1 MKIIMQI
8 AIVFAVCLLGQ
19 VVVNVLPF
27 PFPASVM
34 GMIILFLLLLF
45 KIIKT
50 EHIREKTNFLL
61 QNMAFFFIPSGVAI
75 MENYDLLKGS
85 VFKIV
90 AICIITM
97 IITFVATA
105 YTVTFV
111 IRWQNSRRKI
121 NE

>member
-1 MKIIMQI
+1 MKIIVQI
-8 AIVFAVCLLGQ
+8 AIVFAICLLGQ
-19 VVVNVLPF
+19 VVVSVLPI

-45 KIIKT
+45 KVLKT
-50 EHIREKTNFLL
+50 EHIQAKTNFLL

-85 VFKIV
+85 VLKIFLV
-90 AICIITM
+90 CIITM
-97 IITFVATA
+97 ILTFAATA

-111 IRWQNSRRKI
+111 IRWQNSRRKT

>member
-8 AIVFAVCLLGQ
+8 AIVFAICLLGQ
-19 VVVNVLPF
+19 AVVSVLPF

-45 KIIKT
+45 KILKM
-50 EHIREKTNFLL
+50 EHIKEKTNFLL

-75 MENYDLLKGS
+75 IENYDLLKGS
-85 VFKIV
+85 VLKII
-90 AICIITM
+90 AICIITLVL
-97 IITFVATA
+97 TFAATA

-111 IRWQNSRRKI
+111 IRWQNSRRKT

>member
-8 AIVFAVCLLGQ
+8 AIVFAICLLGQ
-19 VVVNVLPF
+19 IVVSVLPF

-45 KIIKT
+45 KVLKV
-50 EHIREKTNFLL
+50 EYVREKTNFLL

-75 MENYDLLKGS
+75 IENYGLLKGS
-85 VFKIV
+85 ALKIL

-97 IITFVATA
+97 VVTFVATA

-111 IRWQNSRRKI
+111 IKWQNKRRKI

>member
-19 VVVNVLPF
+19 AVVNVLPF

>member
-8 AIVFAVCLLGQ
+8 AIVFAICLLGQ
-19 VVVNVLPF
+19 IVVSVLPF

-45 KIIKT
+45 KVIKA
-50 EHIREKTNFLL
+50 EHVREKTNFLL

-75 MENYDLLKGS
+75 VENYDLLKGS
-85 VFKIV
+85 VLKIL

-97 IITFVATA
+97 VLTFLATA

-111 IRWQNSRRKI
+111 IKWQNKRRKI